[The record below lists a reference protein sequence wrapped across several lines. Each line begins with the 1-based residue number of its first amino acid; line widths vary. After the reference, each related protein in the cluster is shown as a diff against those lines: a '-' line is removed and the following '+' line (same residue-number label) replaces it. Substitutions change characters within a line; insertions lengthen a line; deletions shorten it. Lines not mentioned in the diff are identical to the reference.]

1 MELRMQTINNVS
13 AEKNNST
20 PMDEYVLMVVCS
32 AILAYFIGDWLFSY
46 IDQNFI
52 SVVCK
57 AKYYAAPLK

>member
-1 MELRMQTINNVS
+1 
-13 AEKNNST
+13 
-20 PMDEYVLMVVCS
+20 MDEYVLMVVCS
-32 AILAYFIGDWLFSY
+32 AILAYFIGDWIFSY

>member
-1 MELRMQTINNVS
+1 MQTINNVS
-13 AEKNNST
+13 AEKNSST
-20 PMDEYVLMVVCS
+20 PTDEYVLMVVCS

>member
-1 MELRMQTINNVS
+1 MQTINNVP
-13 AEKNNST
+13 AQNDST
-20 PMDEYVLMVVCS
+20 PFDEYVLMVVSS
-32 AILAYFIGDWLFSY
+32 AILAYFIGDLLFSY